1 MKASNYLAT
10 KDLSKYRWKK
20 TVIKKFFKPYEKLKK
35 KKTLWVLQLYNI
47 HNAIKKKN
55 VSKVV
60 GVGGRQWLQCLMEG
74 HTTLRDK
81 LA

>member
-47 HNAIKKKN
+47 HNAIKKKMS
-55 VSKVV
+55 VKLW
-60 GVGGRQWLQCLMEG
+60 GLEG
-74 HTTLRDK
+74 DNGYSV
-81 LA
+81 